1 MMVVDVADW
10 SDPEKLLADCNTVVM
25 AGVRKMRTRVERLR
39 EVEVERNVRKSS
51 ECEGGKKEDEENS
64 SRVVNERPGRR

>member
-25 AGVRKMRTRVERLR
+25 AGVRKTRTRVERLE
-39 EVEVERNVRKSS
+39 EVE
-51 ECEGGKKEDEENS
+51 G
-64 SRVVNERPGRR
+64 